1 MLKRWLISIVL
12 SFVVTLFAYATYG
25 FNRRNVIIYVV
36 LIAIQYAALF
46 VMAGAAHLGLR
57 VHGLRS
63 RFAETLRLFSA
74 VMIPIAPLLTLVSL
88 PGVQRT
94 TLPRTL
100 ADLYSRFST
109 LDDTA
114 LSTVV
119 AVLHP
124 IVVAAA
130 LFVFGV
136 FIVRVIAHY
145 GFEPRRAVRA
155 IAFGVAVLAPLAAI
169 VAPLW

>member
-1 MLKRWLISIVL
+1 MLKRWLVSIVL
-12 SFVVTLFAYATYG
+12 SFAVTLFAFATYG
-25 FNRRNVIIYVV
+25 FSRRNVIIYVV
-36 LIAIQYAALF
+36 LIAAQYAALF
-46 VMAGAAHLGLR
+46 AMAGAAHMGLR
-57 VHGLRS
+57 VHGLSS
-63 RFAETLRLFSA
+63 RFAETLGVFSD

-109 LDDTA
+109 LDNTA
-114 LSTVV
+114 LSTAD

-124 IVVAAA
+124 IVVAVA
-130 LFVFGV
+130 LFVLGA

-145 GFEPRRAVRA
+145 RFDARRAVRA
-155 IAFGVAVLAPLAAI
+155 VAFGVAVLAPLAAI